1 MFFGPSPSY
10 ISPWLHVCFVPQ
22 LNQLLRLGF
31 TIVAIVAQLLD
42 CSLYWYSF
50 RVPWCWC
57 FASPSA
63 AFVNSIFL
71 CLPPP
76 AKTKFQYSIVSKEI
90 PGTLQNGTPIPIH
103 LPYHFLKIPWS
114 MGNGM
119 GPAYRAR
126 GPWSPQFHGPMRLR
140 GYFQPWILGFWPASS
155 WPLLSPEDPYF
166 MQAAGSLNSPG
177 TFLVKSPNYDREWWR
192 ILNMVEGVL
201 AKMNICVMPWRSRS
215 PIIMT
220 SYVLPLR
227 VDDTSLAYLY
237 C

>member
-103 LPYHFLKIPWS
+103 LPYHSLKIPWS

-126 GPWSPQFHGPMRLR
+126 GRGPPSFMDPWGCVATSSHGSWAFGLPVLGPCYHQKIHILCKQLGALIHLGPFWSRVPTMTEND
-140 GYFQPWILGFWPASS
+140 GEYWI
-155 WPLLSPEDPYF
+155 
-166 MQAAGSLNSPG
+166 
-177 TFLVKSPNYDREWWR
+177 WWR
-192 ILNMVEGVL
+192 ECWPRWIFVWCLEGQGHQL
-201 AKMNICVMPWRSRS
+201 LWHHTFYRWEW
-215 PIIMT
+215 MT
-220 SYVLPLR
+220 PR
-227 VDDTSLAYLY
+227 
-237 C
+237 